1 MKRSPENEIQ
11 ISEKQTNFK
20 PSKGKNIQVKNS
32 FKLSNSEELE
42 DPEVPVRK
50 FTPLPNIPRIDD
62 GYYRTESYLIQSSIN
77 DMSRPS
83 GALPVSNTKNDSS
96 LIMNTKHDAP
106 QKHELKSIINF
117 DNKHTKWETRYHF
130 AQKKSSNKRLPALD
144 KQYNLHQAMDLDEDL
159 PVNPVSTSKH
169 QNQRVAYT
177 SPGERIISPV
187 KRPSAPSPP
196 ASSYFKYNE
205 KNSDSEAENSL

>member
-1 MKRSPENEIQ
+1 ML
-11 ISEKQTNFK
+11 
-20 PSKGKNIQVKNS
+20 KGVMQGLTQRAHVICD
-32 FKLSNSEELE
+32 LDEDLLEELDLLE
-42 DPEVPVRK
+42 K
-50 FTPLPNIPRIDD
+50 F
-62 GYYRTESYLIQSSIN
+62 
-77 DMSRPS
+77 
-83 GALPVSNTKNDSS
+83 S